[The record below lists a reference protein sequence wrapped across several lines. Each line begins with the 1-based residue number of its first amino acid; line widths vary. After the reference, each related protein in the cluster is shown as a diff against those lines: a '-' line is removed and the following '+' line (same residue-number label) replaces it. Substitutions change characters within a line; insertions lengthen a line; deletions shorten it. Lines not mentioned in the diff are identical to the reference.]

1 MCRTMCNSRRW
12 LIRINGT
19 VQGVGFRP
27 FVYRTAT
34 ALDLAGEVR
43 NTPEGVSIEAQGDN
57 KALKSLVRRLLNEC
71 PPLARIQE
79 IQINRITTG
88 EGQHFSITAS
98 NAGIEAKTLISPD
111 IAPCD
116 ECLTEMADP
125 SDRRFGYPFINCTNC
140 GPRFTIV
147 ESIPYDR
154 PQTTM
159 KSFTMCEQ
167 CASEYENSTHRRF
180 HAQPNACPVCGPRL
194 RFVDP
199 HSGTIAHAGNALKR
213 AVAAIKKGK
222 IIAIKG
228 GGGFHLACDATD
240 TAAVTRL
247 RQRKHRDEKPFAIM
261 VGSLECARRLCH
273 ISEVE
278 ACLLTSPQRP
288 IVLLQ
293 KKDRCPVSEAVA
305 PGNKNLGLMLPST
318 PLHYLL
324 FNKGKRRVL
333 VMTSGNL
340 TDEPIA
346 YQDEEAF
353 DKLRDIADAFVIHDR
368 DIHIRVD
375 DSIARTMEERPV
387 LLRRA
392 RGYVPQPIRLAFDLP
407 PVLATGADL
416 KGSICLTKGRNAF
429 LSQHLGDLE
438 NAEAHRFLEQ
448 ATGHLQKIFA
458 IEPEVIAYDLHPD
471 YASTRYAKEV
481 AISRSDDLTTP
492 RIYAIQHHHAHIAS
506 CMAENDLPNEEV
518 IGIALD
524 GTGLGTDETIWGGE
538 ILLADYKDFSRQASF
553 KPVPMPGGDAASKQ
567 PWRMALSY
575 LHAQRITA
583 DDLEKIFKDV
593 DEKEIG
599 LLLQMMEKNINCPLT
614 SSCGRLFDAV
624 SALLGICTHNSFEG
638 QAAMEL
644 EQAAGEDET
653 GGYDFSIETENAKSA
668 ISDSMMRINF
678 SPMIDEIL
686 KDLKND
692 ISSATISARFH
703 NTVAGAII
711 QTCAKIA
718 SQQKVRRAALSG
730 GCFQNAI
737 LTSRIKKGLE
747 EQGFQVYTHSLVPP
761 NDGGVALGQ
770 AVIAAHLHRG

>member
-1 MCRTMCNSRRW
+1 MCNSRRW

-34 ALDLAGEVR
+34 ALGLAGEVR
-43 NTPEGVSIEAQGDN
+43 NTPEGVTIQAQGG
-57 KALKSLVRRLLNEC
+57 KEQLKSFVRHLRDEC

-79 IQINRITTG
+79 LVINTIALC
-88 EGQHFSITAS
+88 EGQHFSIVAS
-98 NAGIEAKTLISPD
+98 DAGTNAKTLVSPD

-116 ECLTEMADP
+116 QCLSEVTDP

-140 GPRFTIV
+140 GPRFTII

-154 PQTTM
+154 PLTTM

-167 CASEYENSTHRRF
+167 CASEYEDSTHRRF

-194 RFVDP
+194 RFVAP
-199 HSGTIAHAGNALKR
+199 HSGTIAHAGNALKQ
-213 AVAAIKKGK
+213 AVAALKKGE
-222 IIAIKG
+222 IVAIKG
-228 GGGFHLACDATD
+228 AGGFHLACDATNVD
-240 TAAVTRL
+240 AVTRL
-247 RQRKHRDEKPFAIM
+247 RQRKQRDQKPFAIM

-278 ACLLTSPQRP
+278 ASLLASPQRP

-293 KKDRCPVSEAVA
+293 KKARCPVCKAVA

-324 FNKGKRRVL
+324 FNRGERRVL
-333 VMTSGNL
+333 VMTSGNI

-353 DKLRDIADAFVIHDR
+353 DRLRDIADAFVIHDR

-375 DSIARTMEERPV
+375 DSIARTMEERPL

-392 RGYVPQPIRLAFDLP
+392 RGYVPQPIRLAFDMP
-407 PVLATGADL
+407 SVWATGADL
-416 KGSICLTKGRNAF
+416 KGSICLIRGRNAF

-448 ATGHLQKIFA
+448 ATDHLQKIFA
-458 IEPEVIAYDLHPD
+458 IKPEIIAYDLHPD
-471 YASTRYAKEV
+471 YASTRYAKGLGL
-481 AISRSDDLTTP
+481 SQT
-492 RIYAIQHHHAHIAS
+492 YAIQHHHAHIAS
-506 CMAENDLPNEEV
+506 CMAENDLPNEKV

-538 ILLADYKDFSRQASF
+538 ILLANYTGFRRQASF
-553 KPVPMPGGDAASKQ
+553 KPVPMPGGDAAAKQ

-575 LHAQRITA
+575 LNTRRERIQA
-583 DDLEKIFKDV
+583 GYWEDIFKNI
-593 DEKEIG
+593 DEKQIR
-599 LLLQMMEKNINCPLT
+599 LILQMLEKNINCPLT

-644 EQAAGEDET
+644 EQAADENET
-653 GGYDFSIETENAKSA
+653 GSYDFSIEMENDESA
-668 ISDSMMRINF
+668 TSESVMRINF

-703 NTVAGAII
+703 NTVAKAII
-711 QTCAKIA
+711 QTCTRIA
-718 SQQKVRRAALSG
+718 SQQEVRRAALSG

-737 LTSRIKKGLE
+737 LTSRIKKGLV